1 MLRSGAD
8 VVSLSRMMGHGSL
21 PVLMRYLRQ
30 EVQDLG
36 QVHGQHSPVDHLL

>member
-1 MLRSGAD
+1 MLRNGAD

-30 EVQDLG
+30 EKQDLG
-36 QVHGQHSPVDHLL
+36 RVHERHSPVDNWL